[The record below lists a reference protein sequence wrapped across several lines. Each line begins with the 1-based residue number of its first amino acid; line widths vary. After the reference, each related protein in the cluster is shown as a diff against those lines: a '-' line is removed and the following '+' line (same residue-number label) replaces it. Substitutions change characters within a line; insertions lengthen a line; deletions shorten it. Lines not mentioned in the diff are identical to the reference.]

1 MTMIRVANH
10 NEARAVPERPFPQRH
25 ENGLDKVTL

>member
-1 MTMIRVANH
+1 MTDLVGLV
-10 NEARAVPERPFPQRH
+10 EARAVPERPFPQRH